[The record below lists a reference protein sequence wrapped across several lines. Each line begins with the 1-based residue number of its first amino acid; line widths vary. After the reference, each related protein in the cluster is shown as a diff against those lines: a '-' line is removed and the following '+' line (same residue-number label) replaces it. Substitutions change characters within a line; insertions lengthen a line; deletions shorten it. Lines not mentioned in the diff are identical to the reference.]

1 MMQDVETVLGLQ
13 AVVNSMLDDV
23 IGGQHAQTEQLSS
36 TLGSSV
42 LTLNKLMEPS
52 FLTLS
57 TTTPQRDTD
66 TESLEGLV
74 A

>member
-1 MMQDVETVLGLQ
+1 MLELQ
-13 AVVNSMLDDV
+13 AVVNSMLDAV

-42 LTLNKLMEPS
+42 LTLNMLMEPS

-66 TESLEGLV
+66 AEILEGLV